1 MVAESYKY
9 VVLGGGN
16 AGGYAARE
24 VTRSHPTAMQPRSG
38 LTHLPDTFFCS
49 AED

>member
-24 VTRSHPTAMQPRSG
+24 VTRSIPTGHAAPLRANAPARHI
-38 LTHLPDTFFCS
+38 LL
-49 AED
+49 